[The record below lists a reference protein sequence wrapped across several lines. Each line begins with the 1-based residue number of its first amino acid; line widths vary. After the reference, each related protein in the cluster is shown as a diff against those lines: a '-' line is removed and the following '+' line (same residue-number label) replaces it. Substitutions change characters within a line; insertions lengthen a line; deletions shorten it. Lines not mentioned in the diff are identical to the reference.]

1 MMLSPNNRSVY
12 TDALTPPAGFML
24 DRAVAATFSMDLT
37 TLLSVPLQLVL
48 QSTEDRDELMRDPI
62 SLYEALQRATE
73 RVHVF
78 VQHGRIQ
85 APRSH
90 HLLFSLLEP
99 MITEVAAPRGGAFHP
114 KLWVLRFTSP
124 DGENAQFRLMLASKN
139 LTADR
144 SWDVALTLDGSAGNS
159 ENENGVA
166 IASFVQQLPELT
178 KGVFETTKSYSILID
193 ELRRVEWELPEGF
206 DWLRFHVLGLGNASW
221 RPAPNRR
228 LVVISPFVRPKAL
241 KMLAATSEIP
251 VAVVSRSESLAEL
264 GGAGPFRNAYVL
276 HDAAETEDGEDNDC
290 GGLEIGLHAKAYMY
304 QVDKRTHIAV
314 GSANAT
320 DAALIARNNVEIL
333 AELAGPT
340 RKIGSVLTFLDPD
353 ADNGLGQYLVS
364 WIAHDEVEIDSTA
377 RENEK
382 RLEEARNS
390 LLDANLALNCRQDD
404 ENWLLELEVGE
415 QVELSGLK
423 SVLAWPVTVGVER
436 AVDASKLDNNSPI
449 RLPAQSMSSL
459 TSLIAFKLA
468 AGSEGLT
475 FALNLPVTGMPEERD
490 RAILRSVVKNRQGFL
505 RYLLLLLAG
514 LGDGADVGS
523 VARAFSAKSAKQ
535 GRGAFDDIPLLEELV
550 RAFSRDRKRLIKV
563 ERLIDDITKD
573 GEADDI
579 LPDGF
584 LTFWQVFQ
592 QAISEHGR

>member
-12 TDALTPPAGFML
+12 TDALTPPAGYVL

-85 APRSH
+85 APRQH

-99 MITEVAAPRGGAFHP
+99 MITEVVAPRGGAFHP
-114 KLWVLRFTSP
+114 KLWVLRFVSP
-124 DGENAQFRLMLASKN
+124 DGKKVQFRLMLASKN
-139 LTADR
+139 LTADQ
-144 SWDVALTLDGSAGNS
+144 SWDVALTLDGSVGS
-159 ENENGVA
+159 VENENGIA
-166 IASFVQQLPELT
+166 IASFVEQLPGLAT
-178 KGVFETTKSYSILID
+178 GSFDSADSYQSLVK
-193 ELRRVEWELPEGF
+193 ELRQVDWELPDGF
-206 DWLRFHVLGLGNASW
+206 DWLRFHALGLDNSSW
-221 RPAPNRR
+221 KPAANRR

-241 KMLAATSEIP
+241 EMLAATSEIP

-264 GGAGPFRNAYVL
+264 GGGDPFRDAYVL
-276 HDAAETEDGEDNDC
+276 HDAAETEDGEDHEG
-290 GGLEIGLHAKAYMY
+290 GGLEIGLHAKAFMF
-304 QVDKRTHIAV
+304 QVGQRTHLAV

-320 DAALIARNNVEIL
+320 DAALIARNNVEII

-340 RKIGSVLTFLDPD
+340 YKVGSVLKFLDPD
-353 ADNGLGQYLVS
+353 ADNGLGQYLVP
-364 WIAHDEVEIDSTA
+364 WEADDDVEIDSTA
-377 RENEK
+377 KENEK
-382 RLEEARNS
+382 RLEDARDALLEAK
-390 LLDANLALNCRQDD
+390 LTLNCRQDD
-404 ENWLLELEVGE
+404 ENWVLELEVAE
-415 QVELSGLK
+415 TVDLSGLK
-423 SVLAWPVTVGVER
+423 NVFAWPVTVGVER
-436 AVDASKLDNNSPI
+436 AVDASELSSQSPV
-449 RLPAQSMSSL
+449 RLPVQSMSSL
-459 TSLIAFKLA
+459 TSLIAFKLQ
-468 AGSEGLT
+468 AGSETLT

-523 VARAFSAKSAKQ
+523 VARALSAKSGKQ
-535 GRGAFDDIPLLEELV
+535 AQNAFDDMPLLEELV
-550 RAFSRDRKRLIKV
+550 RAFSRDRKRLVKV

-573 GEADDI
+573 GEEDDI

-592 QAISEHGR
+592 EALSGHDR

>member
-1 MMLSPNNRSVY
+1 MLSPNNRSVY
-12 TDALTPPAGFML
+12 TDALTPPAGFVL

-85 APRSH
+85 APRQH

-99 MITEVAAPRGGAFHP
+99 MITEVVAPRGGAFHP
-114 KLWVLRFTSP
+114 KLWVLRFTAQ
-124 DGENAQFRLMLASKN
+124 DGEKVQFRLLLSSKN
-139 LTADR
+139 LTTDR
-144 SWDVALTLDGSAGNS
+144 SWDVALTLDGSPGGA

-166 IASFVQQLPELT
+166 IASFVKQLPTFAKE
-178 KGVFETTKSYSILID
+178 KFDPGDDYSSFIG
-193 ELRRVEWELPEGF
+193 ELRQVEWELPDGF
-206 DWLRFHVLGLGNASW
+206 DTLHFHALGLGGARW
-221 RPAPNRR
+221 RPAKNRR

-241 KMLAATSEIP
+241 EMLASTSEIP
-251 VAVVSRSESLAEL
+251 VAVVSRSESLSEL
-264 GGAGPFRNAYVL
+264 GGAGPFRKAYVL
-276 HDAAETEDGEDNDC
+276 HDAAETEDGEDHDG
-290 GGLEIGLHAKAYMY
+290 GGLEIGLHAKAYMF
-304 QVDKRTHIAV
+304 QVGQRTHLAV

-320 DAALIARNNVEIL
+320 DAALIARNNVELL

-340 RKIGSVLTFLDPD
+340 YKVGSVLKFLDPD
-353 ADNGLGQYLVS
+353 ADNGLGQYLVP
-364 WIAHDEVEIDSTA
+364 WTADDVIEVDSTVK
-377 RENEK
+377 ENQK
-382 RLEEARNS
+382 RLEDVRNALLEA
-390 LLDANLALNCRQDD
+390 DLALDCRQDD
-404 ENWLLELEVGE
+404 EDWVLDLLIDKP
-415 QVELSGLK
+415 VELSGLK
-423 SVLAWPVTVGVER
+423 SVMAWPVTVGVER
-436 AVDASKLDNNSPI
+436 AVDTTKLGTNSPI
-449 RLPAQSMSSL
+449 RLPVQSMSSL
-459 TSLIAFKLA
+459 TSLIAFKLE
-468 AGSEGLT
+468 AGGEGLT

-523 VARAFSAKSAKQ
+523 VARAFSAKNAKQ
-535 GRGAFDDIPLLEELV
+535 SQSAFDDIPLLEELV

-584 LTFWQVFQ
+584 LTFWQVFRK
-592 QAISEHGR
+592 AIAGHGR

>member
-12 TDALTPPAGFML
+12 TDALTPPAGYVL

-85 APRSH
+85 APRQH

-99 MITEVAAPRGGAFHP
+99 MITEVVAPRGGAFHP
-114 KLWVLRFTSP
+114 KLWVLRFKAE
-124 DGENAQFRLMLASKN
+124 DGKKVQFRLMLSSKN
-139 LTADR
+139 LTTDR
-144 SWDVALTLDGSAGNS
+144 SWDVALTLDGSAGS
-159 ENENGVA
+159 AENENGIA
-166 IASFVQQLPELT
+166 IASFVKQVPRLAT
-178 KGVFETTKSYSILID
+178 ANFEPSEGYTTFVD
-193 ELRRVEWELPEGF
+193 ELRRVEWELPDGF
-206 DWLRFHVLGLGNASW
+206 DSLRFHALGLGGDGW
-221 RPAPNRR
+221 LPAKNRR

-241 KMLAATSEIP
+241 EMLASTSEIP
-251 VAVVSRSESLAEL
+251 VAVVSRSESLAEI

-276 HDAAETEDGEDNDC
+276 HDAAETEDGEDHDG
-290 GGLEIGLHAKAYMY
+290 GGLEIGLHAKTYMY
-304 QVDKRTHIAV
+304 QVGQRTHLAV

-320 DAALIARNNVEIL
+320 DAALVARTNVEIL

-340 RKIGSVLTFLDPD
+340 YKVGSVLKFLDTD
-353 ADNGLGQYLVS
+353 SDNGLGQYLVP
-364 WIAHDEVEIDSTA
+364 WTTNDVEDVDSTA

-382 RLEEARNS
+382 RLEDARKA
-390 LLDANLALNCRQDD
+390 LLEANLTLSCRQDD
-404 ENWLLELEVGE
+404 ENWVLELRVDNEAD
-415 QVELSGLK
+415 LSGLK
-423 SVLAWPVTVGVER
+423 SVLVWPVTVGVER
-436 AVDASKLDNNSPI
+436 AVDASDLSVGSSI

-459 TSLIAFKLA
+459 TSLVAFKLK
-468 AGSEGLT
+468 AGSETLT
-475 FALNLPVTGMPEERD
+475 FALNLPVTGMPEERN

-535 GRGAFDDIPLLEELV
+535 AQSAFDDVPLLEELV
-550 RAFSRDRKRLIKV
+550 RAFSRDPKRIKKIS
-563 ERLIDDITKD
+563 RLIDDIRKD
-573 GEADDI
+573 GEAADI
-579 LPDGF
+579 LPEGF
-584 LTFWQVFQ
+584 NEFWEVFR
-592 QAISEHGR
+592 QAVATHD

>member
-1 MMLSPNNRSVY
+1 MLSPNNRSVY
-12 TDALTPPAGFML
+12 TDALTPPAGYVL

-99 MITEVAAPRGGAFHP
+99 MITEVVAPRGGAFHP
-114 KLWVLRFTSP
+114 KLWVLRFTSS
-124 DGENAQFRLMLASKN
+124 DGKHVQFRLMLASKN
-139 LTADR
+139 LTMDR
-144 SWDVALTLDGSAGNS
+144 SWDVALTLDGSVGGV
-159 ENENGVA
+159 ENENGTA
-166 IASFVQQLPELT
+166 IASFVGQLPALAKGGFELSD
-178 KGVFETTKSYSILID
+178 SYSSLIS

-206 DWLRFHVLGLGNASW
+206 DWLRFHVLGFGNDSW
-221 RPAPNRR
+221 KPAPNRR
-228 LVVISPFVRPKAL
+228 LVVISPFLRPKAL
-241 KMLAATSEIP
+241 EMLAATSEIP

-264 GGAGPFRNAYVL
+264 DGAGPFRNAYVL
-276 HDAAETEDGEDNDC
+276 HDAAETEDGEDHE
-290 GGLEIGLHAKAYMY
+290 GGAPEIGLHAKAFMY
-304 QVDKRTHIAV
+304 QAGQQTHLAV

-340 RKIGSVLTFLDPD
+340 YKVGSVLKFLDPD
-353 ADNGLGQYLVS
+353 ADNGLGQYLVP
-364 WIAHDEVEIDSTA
+364 WTVQDIEKIDSA
-377 RENEK
+377 AKENEK
-382 RLEEARNS
+382 RLEDARNA
-390 LLDANLALNCRQDD
+390 LLSANLALTCRQDNED
-404 ENWLLELEVGE
+404 WVLELGVGE
-415 QVELSGLK
+415 SIDLSGLK
-423 SVLAWPVTVGVER
+423 RVQAWPVTVGVER
-436 AVDASKLDNNSPI
+436 AVDASELSNNSSV

-459 TSLIAFKLA
+459 TTLIAFKLE
-468 AGSEGLT
+468 AGSETLT

-535 GRGAFDDIPLLEELV
+535 VQSSFDDLPLLEELV

-573 GEADDI
+573 GEAEDI

-584 LTFWQVFQ
+584 LAFWQVFQ
-592 QAISEHGR
+592 QAISSHDR

>member
-1 MMLSPNNRSVY
+1 MLSPNNRSVY
-12 TDALTPPAGFML
+12 TDALTPPAGYVL
-24 DRAVAATFSMDLT
+24 DRAVAATFAMDLT

-85 APRSH
+85 APRSS

-99 MITEVAAPRGGAFHP
+99 MITEVVAPGGGAFHP
-114 KLWVLRFTSP
+114 KLWVLRFVSP
-124 DGENAQFRLMLASKN
+124 DGKHAQFRLMLASKN

-144 SWDVALTLDGSAGNS
+144 SWDVALTLDGSAGS
-159 ENENGVA
+159 LENENGVA
-166 IASFVQQLPELT
+166 IASFVEQLPALA
-178 KGVFETTKSYSILID
+178 KGDYESVDSYSSLVE
-193 ELRRVEWELPEGF
+193 ELRRVEWEVPEGI

-221 RPAPNRR
+221 QPAPNRR

-241 KMLAATSEIP
+241 EMLAKTSEIP

-264 GGAGPFRNAYVL
+264 GGAGPFRTAYVL
-276 HDAAETEDGEDNDC
+276 HDAAETEDGEDYEG
-290 GGLEIGLHAKAYMY
+290 GGLEIGLHAKVYMF
-304 QVDKRTHIAV
+304 QIGQQTHLAV

-340 RKIGSVLTFLDPD
+340 YKVGSVLKFLDPD
-353 ADNGLGQYLVS
+353 SDNGLGQYLVP
-364 WIAHDEVEIDSTA
+364 WTANDVEEIDSTA

-382 RLEEARNS
+382 RLEKARNA
-390 LLDANLALNCRQDD
+390 LLNANLELDCRQDD
-404 ENWLLELEVGE
+404 EDWVLELAVGE
-415 QVELSGLK
+415 PVELAGLK

-436 AVDASKLDNNSPI
+436 AVDASGLDIGSPI

-459 TSLIAFKLA
+459 TSLIAFKLK
-468 AGSEGLT
+468 AGSAGLM

-490 RAILRSVVKNRQGFL
+490 RAILRSVVQNRQGFL

-514 LGDGADVGS
+514 LGDGADVGA

-535 GRGAFDDIPLLEELV
+535 TQSAIDDIPLLEELV
-550 RAFSRDRKRLIKV
+550 RAFSRDRKRLVKV
-563 ERLIDDITKD
+563 ERLIDDITQD
-573 GEADDI
+573 GEAEDI
-579 LPDGF
+579 LPEGF

-592 QAISEHGR
+592 QAMSGHGR